1 METNQNHKLN
11 TAVDAGSER
20 SEIPAATAASPP
32 RPKRRTFQRDYKLRI
47 LREIDDANEPGA
59 TGLILRREGLYSAY
73 LTEWRR
79 WRAGLRDAELDP
91 QLPPKAPR
99 PPRGAARAEH
109 DRLLRENER
118 LKKKVRSQELLL
130 ELQKKLQEAMQSLDS
145 EGSER

>member
-11 TAVDAGSER
+11 SAVDAGSER

-32 RPKRRTFQRDYKLRI
+32 KPKRRTFTRDYKLRI
-47 LREIDDANEPGA
+47 LREIDDATEPGA
-59 TGLILRREGLYSAY
+59 TGLILRREGLYSPY
-73 LTEWRR
+73 LTAWRR
-79 WRAGLRDAELDP
+79 WRAELRDAEKNP
-91 QLPPKAPR
+91 HHAPKTPR

-109 DRLLRENER
+109 DRLRRENER

-130 ELQKKLQEAMQSLDS
+130 ELQKKLQEAMQSLDA